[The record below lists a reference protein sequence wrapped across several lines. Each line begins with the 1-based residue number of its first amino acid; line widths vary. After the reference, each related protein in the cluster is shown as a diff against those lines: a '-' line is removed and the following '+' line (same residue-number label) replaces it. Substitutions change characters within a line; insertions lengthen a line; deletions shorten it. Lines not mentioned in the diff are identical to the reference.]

1 MNNKVF
7 VFIAIFSTTL
17 FACSK
22 SKTEPVPA
30 SISSVSQGLPVKRI
44 SHTFSATEDHELTN
58 WIFNYSNNILV
69 GGSAQVRHT
78 WVTGKI
84 TSEPSESFNLT
95 RSATT
100 ISGNLGGQPFTGTL
114 NSSGYLASLSIAS
127 SDLICS
133 YTSDGY
139 LKKLI
144 ITDDFGKD
152 IIDFTYS
159 GGNLTAFQDVFTY
172 NNTTEISTA
181 TLSYGSS
188 LNKSGVWPAALD
200 VEFGTVVRLDNLSM
214 FYYAALLG
222 KPTNNLAVSSHYQD
236 SNLYTDDT
244 YTYTYTDGYIATCR
258 RNTSINFLPNDRS
271 TTSDL
276 ITYAYN

>member
-1 MNNKVF
+1 MNNKAF
-7 VFIAIFSTTL
+7 LFIAIFSTTL

-22 SKTEPVPA
+22 SKTEPVPPPITA
-30 SISSVSQGLPVKRI
+30 VSQGLPVKRI
-44 SHTFSATEDHELTN
+44 THTFSATEDHELIN
-58 WIFNYSNNILV
+58 WIFNYSNNVLV
-69 GGSAQVRHT
+69 SGTRQTRYTASGQIFSD
-78 WVTGKI
+78 
-84 TSEPSESFNLT
+84 PSESFNLT

-100 ISGNLGGQPFTGTL
+100 ISGNLDGQPFTGTL
-114 NSSGYLASLSIAS
+114 NSSGYLASLSIVS
-127 SDLICS
+127 SDIICS

-144 ITDDFGKD
+144 ITDNGDKD

-200 VEFGTVVRLDNLSM
+200 VEFGTVVRLDYLSM

-258 RNTSINFLPNDRS
+258 RNTSINVLPNFRS